1 MMSQVTLNPAQIP
14 AVINDANGPASRG
27 QSQTAPP
34 RSDQTAAAST
44 APADSVELS
53 PAAQAPAASAAPT
66 TLSDSDAHQTSVN
79 LRQQIGLYGLSAS
92 LAQNQSVLSLLR
104 RPG

>member
-1 MMSQVTLNPAQIP
+1 MSQVTLNPAQIP
-14 AVINDANGPASRG
+14 AAINDANGTASR
-27 QSQTAPP
+27 SQPQATPPKPDQAP
-34 RSDQTAAAST
+34 AST
-44 APADSVELS
+44 APTDSVELS
-53 PAAQAPAASAAPT
+53 PAAQTGAATVGST
-66 TLSDSDAHQTSVN
+66 TLSDSDAQDASVN